1 MSPRGWMPGLA
12 WRFFLALL
20 LGACLPLLLL
30 EQRLSRESE
39 DALRRL
45 VRDKQLALLYA
56 TSLEVKS
63 ELRQAQET
71 LARLTALVFDA
82 RAGEETQR
90 LSALQAQ
97 LESLPSFVAVA
108 GYRVDGTRWFTLGE
122 PSAAPFPAELPAWV
136 ENPTGPSLG
145 DVLAEARAPALALAH
160 GYADA
165 RGPQGVLLAYVS
177 LEGLCL
183 ALKRLAADQLD
194 LAHET
199 LFVLDEQQRMVAHP
213 EPARAA
219 LLESRAGMGVLQDP
233 TQTQNTQ
240 VTHGLAMEYRE
251 PTGELKLGVLQ
262 TLEQPAWRVVVELSG
277 ERIQKPLEET
287 RRRFIT
293 AAGGVALLGLGL
305 AALLARG
312 ITAPLRRLVSSI
324 RRLATR
330 DFTARVPVESRDEL
344 GLLAQS
350 FNHMAEALQTS
361 EEALAREQ
369 KIRADLSRFM
379 SPEVVEELIRH
390 PERIRLGGERRVV
403 TVMFADIAGFLR
415 LAEQLPPET
424 LVTMLNE
431 LFTIGTEI
439 ILRHGG
445 IIDKFIGDCIM
456 SVFGVPEAKE
466 DHALRAVRAAEDLM
480 RWLETGNRRWE
491 QVYGVRL
498 ELTIGIH
505 TGPVVAGNVGSEKR
519 MDYTVIGDTVNI
531 ASRLE
536 GLARPGQ
543 ILLSEAT
550 RQALGDE
557 VEVEA
562 AGLHTVS
569 GRSGATL
576 VFSVKEEGA

>member
-12 WRFFLALL
+12 WRFFFALL
-20 LGACLPLLLL
+20 LGACLPLILL

-56 TSLEVKS
+56 TSLEVTS

-122 PSAAPFPAELPAWV
+122 SSAAPFPGALPAWV

-145 DVLAEARAPALALAH
+145 EVLAEARAPALALAH

-165 RGPQGVLLAYVS
+165 QGPQGVLLAYVS

-194 LAHET
+194 LEHET

-219 LLESRAGMGVLQDP
+219 LLESRAGVGVLKSPQ
-233 TQTQNTQ
+233 QTQNTQ

-262 TLEQPAWRVVVELSG
+262 TLEKPAWRVVVELSG
-277 ERIQKPLEET
+277 ERIQKPLDET

-324 RRLATR
+324 RRLASR

-390 PERIRLGGERRVV
+390 PERLRLGGERRVV

-466 DHALRAVRAAEDLM
+466 DHALRAVRAAEDLI